1 MVLGVCGVVS
11 SITTALSHPLIASF
25 IGCAMCGDCMV
36 LCCLIE
42 CGLSA
47 LTVTH
52 KERGQHTGVFL
63 WCVMC
68 VMVWCGLWCVSE
80 SVEEEWWH
88 GGLKRGERVE

>member
-11 SITTALSHPLIASF
+11 SITTPLSHSLIASS
-25 IGCAMCGDCMV
+25 ISCVMCGDCMV

-52 KERGQHTGVFL
+52 KERKRTAHRCVCVVCWVCDGVN
-63 WCVMC
+63 VD
-68 VMVWCGLWCVSE
+68 CGV
-80 SVEEEWWH
+80 
-88 GGLKRGERVE
+88 